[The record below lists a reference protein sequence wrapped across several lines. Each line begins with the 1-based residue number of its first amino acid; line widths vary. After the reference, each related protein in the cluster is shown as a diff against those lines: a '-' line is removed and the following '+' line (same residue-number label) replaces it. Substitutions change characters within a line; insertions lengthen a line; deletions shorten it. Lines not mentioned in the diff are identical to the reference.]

1 MLVDLGPGPG
11 DAGLEIV
18 RADIDIYFCDPH
30 TPWQRATK
38 ENTNG
43 LLRQYFPKS
52 SDFSAHSAKTWTGS
66 PPSSATDPQRD

>member
-1 MLVDLGPGPG
+1 VDGYKP
-11 DAGLEIV
+11 EQV
-18 RADIDIYFCDPH
+18 R
-30 TPWQRATK
+30 
-38 ENTNG
+38 NG